1 VRFPAHTAHPSG
13 EIDDPRPVD
22 VDHARVAQPVQQA
35 ARRGVD
41 VRVLTAGSR
50 TDVNVVRLAGRAW
63 YETLLASGV
72 RVYEWQPT
80 TLHAKT
86 FVVDG
91 EWFTVGSMNFDNRS
105 MALND
110 EATLMVLD
118 RKLGDEMNRMFVED
132 LRQAQEITVEAFGS
146 RSWIQR
152 LAERGANWLTRL
164 L

>member
-1 VRFPAHTAHPSG
+1 M
-13 EIDDPRPVD
+13 
-22 VDHARVAQPVQQA
+22 
-35 ARRGVD
+35 
-41 VRVLTAGSR
+41 
-50 TDVNVVRLAGRAW
+50 
-63 YETLLASGV
+63 

-91 EWFTVGSMNFDNRS
+91 EWLTVGSMNFDNRS

-118 RKLGDEMNRMFVED
+118 RKLGDEMNRMFLDDVRHAE
-132 LRQAQEITVEAFGS
+132 EITVESFRA
-146 RSWIQR
+146 RSWLQR
-152 LAERGANWLTRL
+152 IAERGANWLTRL